1 MDTGIARA
9 LPGHGHT
16 RDPGPDLAGTLV
28 WSLKRALPG
37 LSRGGVCVET
47 GASPGGGRSPVS
59 SLERAP
65 ARAGGEKTKKY
76 GGGFRLPLCVSPLD
90 RSVLAIW
97 PSPLS
102 YRLSVCVL
110 GIFCIYV
117 LQPGSVRV
125 PLARPRSRYTH
136 FRVRVAL

>member
-47 GASPGGGRSPVS
+47 GSSPGGGERKQKNTGEAFASP
-59 SLERAP
+59 
-65 ARAGGEKTKKY
+65 
-76 GGGFRLPLCVSPLD
+76 CVSVLWTDQFLQSGHPLYHIVYLFVYLVF
-90 RSVLAIW
+90 SVFTCSSRA
-97 PSPLS
+97 LS
-102 YRLSVCVL
+102 ES
-110 GIFCIYV
+110 
-117 LQPGSVRV
+117 SW
-125 PLARPRSRYTH
+125 H
-136 FRVRVAL
+136 FPDHATLLFESTYP